1 MQIHQQT
8 RTQACLNKPLMALEL
23 FQHTTIQLIFLYFV
37 CFYLHK
43 CISLCFYIL
52 YVSIYPNVYL
62 YVFYILYVSI
72 NTNVY
77 LYLPQDGLGLI

>member
-23 FQHTTIQLIFLYFV
+23 FQQTTIQLIFLYFV
-37 CFYLHK
+37 CFYLHT

-52 YVSIYPNVYL
+52 H
-62 YVFYILYVSI
+62 VSI

-77 LYLPQDGLGLI
+77 LYLPQDGLGLV